1 MTAPVLF
8 YPFRS
13 RGQTN
18 HEKLREA
25 LGINCATPDAFAASL
40 PFAGGD
46 ATAGVENEL
55 QTVVIGAKD
64 SVDLPRSI
72 EESNYYKNIIRRTL
86 SGDTSQRLITELDQY
101 LNNNHDNVWEHSWV
115 RFPYR
120 LLSSYA
126 RQVFHN
132 DLCVD
137 KSDPA
142 SHQRSDAEK
151 FFIRDRGE
159 DCIRVPVSYLLKLA
173 LADSVSASAFTP
185 EAVHRSGRRFMDH
198 FLNDNT
204 SPETFSFYTPAL
216 LPERGMGLQPARE
229 TALRFLLTQVLIQY
243 GETRFGLAA
252 SGQRV
257 LAYFAP
263 HPPVR
268 QKRLNGIISDG
279 FYRELFMSPCLSGWD
294 HGQDKHQYMI
304 LCHQVLSRSQL
315 NTLAKLKEAGIIT
328 RDLVVLPN
336 LSNISLA
343 NNGTHVSLGSRK
355 LTSLLGAANSPF
367 TAADEKY
374 QGDLAIK
381 IVEHF
386 LPLFVGTYSAAPYRL
401 EFGDFHPE
409 TVLGFLPHEL
419 DYTHLRMLWRRWKLK
434 AEVKIM
440 GQPLTPFGP
449 PALDRFVSG
458 LFNLKG
464 DFVQDYRLIDYPV
477 ALMSTDQSPA
487 LDGSAGNDLRLK
499 KDLADLGVFDER
511 MSPYL
516 FYRLR
521 QQAAMGF
528 SGFEGRY
535 YSLFETLLGDMADAV
550 NLQTLL
556 TALAYKYIVGGQ
568 LTHGHIPDSPT
579 CESERRQ
586 VFFGAAIGIPT
597 FYVRIDTQNL
607 FMAHI
612 FGKMKKTRTSR
623 RYPEYV
629 RCHNDEYRRALLTI
643 IRQDGA
649 DLIESMG
656 MQGTLER
663 LEERINNPAATA
675 AGRLTAGILD
685 QCGGRSAM
693 GMPAGDFN
701 AAAEGYYRTVLR
713 RNHTEEA
720 LSVCLDSPRL
730 LDRMALEGRG
740 EFRETL
746 AELLGGGSA
755 AAFIEGIITG
765 FAAGGLS
772 EELLRT
778 FIALLLLCIEAE
790 EAAAAV
796 EETHNETTAA
806 ASVY

>member
-1 MTAPVLF
+1 MTAPVLS

-13 RGQTN
+13 GGKTTPER
-18 HEKLREA
+18 LCAA
-25 LGINCATPDAFAASL
+25 LDIGC
-40 PFAGGD
+40 AGGD
-46 ATAGVENEL
+46 AFAEALPFTAGDVTAGVENEL
-55 QTVVIGAKD
+55 QTVVIGTKE

-72 EESNYYKNIIRRTL
+72 EQSNYYKNIIRRTL
-86 SGDTSQRLITELDQY
+86 SGDTSQRLIAELEQY
-101 LNNNHDNVWEHSWV
+101 LNNNPDNVWEHSWV

-120 LLSSYA
+120 CLSSYA
-126 RQVFHN
+126 RSVFHD
-132 DLCVD
+132 DLRSD
-137 KSDPA
+137 KSDPQ
-142 SHQRSDAEK
+142 SPDRVDAAK
-151 FFIRDRGE
+151 FIIKDSGE
-159 DCIRVPVSYLLKLA
+159 RCVRVPVSYLLKLA
-173 LADSVSASAFTP
+173 LADAVSASAFTP
-185 EAVHRSGRRFMDH
+185 EAVRQTGRRFMDH

-216 LPERGMGLQPARE
+216 LPGRGMGVQPARE
-229 TALRFLLTQVLIQY
+229 TALRFLLTQLLIQY

-268 QKRLNGIISDG
+268 QKRLNSIISDG
-279 FYRELFMSPCLSGWD
+279 FYRELFMSPCLSGWA

-315 NTLAKLKEAGIIT
+315 NTLAKLKDAGIIT

-355 LTSLLGAANSPF
+355 LTDLLAARGSAF

-374 QGDLAIK
+374 CGDLAIK

-386 LPLFVGTYSAAPYRL
+386 LPLFVGTYSAAPYRM

-434 AEVKIM
+434 ADVKIM

-458 LFNLKG
+458 LFKLRG

-487 LDGSAGNDLRLK
+487 LDGSPGNDLRLK

-511 MSPYL
+511 MSSYL

-521 QQAAMGF
+521 QHAAMGF

-556 TALAYKYIVGGQ
+556 TALAYKYIAGGQ
-568 LTHGHIPDSPT
+568 LTHEHIPDSPT

-586 VFFGAAIGIPT
+586 IFFGAAIGIPT
-597 FYVRIDTQNL
+597 FFVRIDTQNR
-607 FMAHI
+607 FMTHI
-612 FGKMKKTRTSR
+612 IGRMKKTRTSN
-623 RYPEYV
+623 RYPGYI
-629 RCHNDEYRRALLTI
+629 RCHNDEYLRALLTI

-649 DLIESMG
+649 DLIELMG
-656 MQGTLER
+656 LHNTLDR
-663 LEERINNPAATA
+663 LEERINNPAASA
-675 AGRLTAGILD
+675 AGRLTTGILD

-713 RNHTEEA
+713 RQHSEEA
-720 LSVCLDSPRL
+720 LSVCLESARL

-740 EFRETL
+740 RFRETL

-755 AAFIEGIITG
+755 EA
-765 FAAGGLS
+765 FAADLNHGLVAGRLS
-772 EELLRT
+772 EDSLRT
-778 FIALLLLCIEAE
+778 CIALLLLCIQAE
-790 EAAAAV
+790 EAAAAF
-796 EETHNETTAA
+796 EETHNENIA

>member
-1 MTAPVLF
+1 MTAPVLS

-13 RGQTN
+13 GGKTN
-18 HEKLREA
+18 PERLCEA
-25 LGINCATPDAFAASL
+25 LGIRCAAGDAFVEAL
-40 PFAGGD
+40 PFTSGD
-46 ATAGVENEL
+46 VTAGVENEL
-55 QTVVIGAKD
+55 QTVVIGAKE
-64 SVDLPRSI
+64 SVDLPRAI
-72 EESNYYKNIIRRTL
+72 EQSNYYKNIIRRTL
-86 SGDTSQRLITELDQY
+86 SGDTSQRLIAELEKY
-101 LNNNHDNVWEHSWV
+101 LNNNPDNVWEHSWV

-120 LLSSYA
+120 CLSSYA
-126 RQVFHN
+126 RSVFHD
-132 DLCVD
+132 DLRAD
-137 KSDPA
+137 KTDPQSPDRIDSA
-142 SHQRSDAEK
+142 K
-151 FFIRDRGE
+151 FIIKDRGE
-159 DCIRVPVSYLLKLA
+159 RCVRVPVSYLLKLA
-173 LADSVSASAFTP
+173 LADAVSASAFTP
-185 EAVHRSGRRFMDH
+185 EAVRQTGRRYMDH

-216 LPERGMGLQPARE
+216 LPGRGMGMQPARE
-229 TALRFLLTQVLIQY
+229 TALRFLLTQLLIQY
-243 GETRFGLAA
+243 GENRFGLAA

-268 QKRLNGIISDG
+268 QKSLNNIISDG

-315 NTLAKLKEAGIIT
+315 NTLAKLKDAGIIT

-355 LTSLLGAANSPF
+355 LTDLLAARGYAFS
-367 TAADEKY
+367 AADEKY
-374 QGDLAIK
+374 CGDLAIK

-434 AEVKIM
+434 ADVKIM

-458 LFNLKG
+458 LFKLRG

-487 LDGSAGNDLRLK
+487 LDGSPGNDLRLK

-521 QQAAMGF
+521 QHAAMGF

-535 YSLFETLLGDMADAV
+535 YSLFATLLGDMADAV

-556 TALAYKYIVGGQ
+556 TALAYKYIAGGQ
-568 LTHGHIPDSPT
+568 LTHEHIPDSPT

-586 VFFGAAIGIPT
+586 IFFGAAIGIPT
-597 FYVRIDTQNL
+597 FFVRSDTQNRFL
-607 FMAHI
+607 THI
-612 FGKMKKTRTSR
+612 LGRMKKTRTSN
-623 RYPEYV
+623 RYPGYT
-629 RCHNDEYRRALLTI
+629 RCHNDEYLRALLTI
-643 IRQDGA
+643 IRQDAA
-649 DLIESMG
+649 DLIENMG
-656 MQGTLER
+656 MQATLER
-663 LEERINNPAATA
+663 LEERITNPAASA

-713 RNHTEEA
+713 RQHSEEA
-720 LSVCLDSPRL
+720 LSVCLDSARL

-740 EFRETL
+740 QFRETL

-755 AAFIEGIITG
+755 EAFAGDLG
-765 FAAGGLS
+765 HVLAAGRLS
-772 EELLRT
+772 EDSLRT
-778 FIALLLLCIEAE
+778 SIALLLLCIQAE
-790 EAAAAV
+790 EAAGAC
-796 EETHNETTAA
+796 EETQHENTA